1 MLSEGSLS
9 PSERWCCCQDPGA
22 VCLLRHCTAMERL
35 DLSGCFDPR
44 HHQPT
49 TAATNTD
56 TDDDDEDDDED
67 EEEDDEMIATE
78 RYPPNGRAPLLFL
91 LVLT

>member
-1 MLSEGSLS
+1 
-9 PSERWCCCQDPGA
+9 
-22 VCLLRHCTAMERL
+22 MERL

-49 TAATNTD
+49 TATTTTD
-56 TDDDDEDDDED
+56 TDGDDDDDEE

-78 RYPPNGRAPLLFL
+78 RCTRNGRAPLLFL
-91 LVLT
+91 LVP